1 MIEHFSKWLEFV
13 PLPYHSN
20 ERITYA
26 FLDMVFNRFG
36 AQAEILFDKGIEL
49 HGKFHELCEKAL
61 INHHTSRNHP
71 EADGLIEPNFLLFG
85 CEPKLLTSIRQD
97 VMAIIN
103 MDDPNV
109 WI

>member
-1 MIEHFSKWLEFV
+1 MRFGYQWKVDFANPLNLIPQHNQYVLVMIEHFSKWLEFV

-71 EADGLIEPNFLLFG
+71 EADGLIE
-85 CEPKLLTSIRQD
+85 
-97 VMAIIN
+97 
-103 MDDPNV
+103 
-109 WI
+109 

>member
-1 MIEHFSKWLEFV
+1 MIERFSKWLEFV
-13 PLPYHSN
+13 PSPYHSN

-36 AQAEILFDKGIEL
+36 AQVEILIDKVSL
-49 HGKFHELCEKAL
+49 SSF
-61 INHHTSRNHP
+61 S
-71 EADGLIEPNFLLFG
+71 PNFLLFG
-85 CEPKLLTSIRQD
+85 YEPKLPTSIQQD